1 MSANATTITFTS
13 VDIAFGARTLVTG
26 LDLVLTPG
34 DVTALV
40 GPNGSGKSSLM
51 RTVVGELP
59 IESGSIRLDPADAVI
74 GWLPQSTP
82 DPAESLLEYVRR
94 RTGVTAAESA
104 LHHASEELA
113 TERAGAAERYAVALE
128 RWLGLGAADV
138 ADRLPQVAAK
148 VGLDV
153 APQRPLGTL
162 SGGESARAGLVSI
175 LLTRYDALLLDEPT
189 NNLDS
194 RGLDLMADFVTGH
207 RGPVLV
213 ASHDRD
219 FLDRVVTSVVEL
231 DLAQQR
237 IGYYSGNYSDFV
249 AARELDRRHARA
261 AFEEYAEARDHL
273 VGRARQRTE
282 WATRGRRNVA
292 GGAEPD
298 KHVREKH
305 RARADRQAGKA
316 GQLRRAADRLE
327 VVDQPRKEW
336 QLRYRLEAGSPSAEV
351 VWTLDRAEVH
361 RGDFHLGPVDLT
373 VERGERLAVT
383 GDNGS
388 GKSTLLSAML
398 GELPLASGRLT
409 LGTRTRIGVI
419 DQQRALL
426 DSESSVVDLVRAE
439 LGGPEVGA
447 EVGPEVGAEVRRD
460 AGPDGGEVRTLLA
473 KFGLGARH
481 VDRPARSLSMGERTR
496 ALMAVFQARQ
506 VNVLVLD
513 EPTNHLDVPAI
524 EQLEAALADYR
535 GTLVLVSHD
544 RTFVGRIGVD
554 RVLDLG
560 SSGVG

>member
-1 MSANATTITFTS
+1 MSANTTVTFTS
-13 VDIAFGARTLVTG
+13 VDIGLGARTLVAG
-26 LDLVLTPG
+26 LDLVLAPG

-40 GPNGSGKSSLM
+40 GPNGSGKTSLM

-59 IESGSIRLDPADAVI
+59 IESGSIRLDPADATV
-74 GWLPQSTP
+74 GWLPQTTP
-82 DPAESLLEYVRR
+82 DPAESLLAYARR

-113 TERAGAAERYAVALE
+113 TERAGAADRYAVALE
-128 RWLGLGAADV
+128 RWLGRGAADLE
-138 ADRLPQVAAK
+138 DRLRQAAGK
-148 VGLDV
+148 VGLEVD
-153 APQRPLGTL
+153 PQRPLGTL
-162 SGGESARAGLVSI
+162 SGGEMARAGLVSI
-175 LLTRYDALLLDEPT
+175 LLSRYDALLLDEPT

-194 RGLDLMADFVTGH
+194 RGLDLMADFVTAH

-213 ASHDRD
+213 ASHDRE
-219 FLDRVVTSVVEL
+219 FLDRVATSVVEL
-231 DLAQQR
+231 DLVQR
-237 IGYYSGNYSDFV
+237 RVGHYSGNYSDYV
-249 AARELDRRHARA
+249 AGRERDRRHART

-273 VGRARQRTE
+273 VGRARQRAE
-282 WATRGRRNVA
+282 WASRGRRNVA
-292 GGAEPD
+292 GGDEPD

-316 GQLRRAADRLE
+316 GRLRRAADRLE

-336 QLRYRLEAGSPSAEV
+336 QLRYRLEAGPPSAEV
-351 VWTLDRAEVH
+351 VWTLDRVEVR
-361 RGDFHLGPVDLT
+361 RGAFRLGPIDLT
-373 VERGERLAVT
+373 VARGERLAVT

-398 GELPLASGRLT
+398 GELPLAAGRVT
-409 LGTRTRIGVI
+409 LGSRTRVGVI
-419 DQQRALL
+419 DQRRALT
-426 DSESSVVDLVRAE
+426 DSETSVVDLVRAE
-439 LGGPEVGA
+439 LGGPAVGA
-447 EVGPEVGAEVRRD
+447 AVGSEMGADVRRG
-460 AGPDGGEVRTLLA
+460 AGPDAGEVRTLLA
-473 KFGLGARH
+473 KFGLGARQI
-481 VDRPARSLSMGERTR
+481 DRPARSLSMGERTR
-496 ALMAVFQARQ
+496 ALMAIFQARQ